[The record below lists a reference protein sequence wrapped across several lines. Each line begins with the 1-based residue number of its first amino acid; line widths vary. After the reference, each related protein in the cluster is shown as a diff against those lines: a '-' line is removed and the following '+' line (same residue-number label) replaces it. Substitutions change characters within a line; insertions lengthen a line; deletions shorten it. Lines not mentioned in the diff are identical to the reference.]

1 MGLFETIPFLQE
13 ALLFLLAFVVVFAI
27 LQKSKILGDG
37 VEKINSLVALAF
49 GFLFVGFSAATDIV
63 ATMIPWVAVALSVI
77 LMFLL
82 LWGFVGGEI
91 GSLPSG
97 IKWTLI
103 GLSAV
108 FMAVLLLYAT
118 GWLGNI
124 RGWLDVDNSFFYTV
138 LAFVAVIGAVVY
150 VIVSSKGGD

>member
-1 MGLFETIPFLQE
+1 MGLFQTVPFLQE

-37 VEKINSLVALAF
+37 VAKINSLVALAF
-49 GFLFVGFSAATDIV
+49 AFIFVGFSAATDV
-63 ATMIPWVAVALSVI
+63 VSKMIPWVAVALSVI

-91 GSLPSG
+91 GNLPGG

-103 GLSAV
+103 ALSAV
-108 FMAVLLLYAT
+108 FMIVLLLYVT
-118 GWLGNI
+118 GWWTGF
-124 RGWLDVDNSFFYTV
+124 RQMFDFDNSFLYTI
-138 LAFVAVIGAVVY
+138 LAFVGVIGAVVY
-150 VIVSSKGGD
+150 VVVSSKKD

>member
-1 MGLFETIPFLQE
+1 MALFETVPFLQE
-13 ALLFLLAFVVVFAI
+13 ALLFLLAFVIVFAI

-37 VEKINSLVALAF
+37 VHKINSLVALAF
-49 GFLFVGFSAATDIV
+49 AFIFVGLSAATEIV
-63 ATMIPWVAVALSVI
+63 SKMIPWVAVALSVI

-82 LWGFVGGEI
+82 LWGFVGGEM

-108 FMAVLLLYAT
+108 FMVVLLLYVT
-118 GWLGNI
+118 GWWADLKGYLSI
-124 RGWLDVDNSFFYTV
+124 DNSFLYTI
-138 LAFVAVIGAVVY
+138 LAFVAIIGAVVY
-150 VIVSSKGGD
+150 VIVSSKSS